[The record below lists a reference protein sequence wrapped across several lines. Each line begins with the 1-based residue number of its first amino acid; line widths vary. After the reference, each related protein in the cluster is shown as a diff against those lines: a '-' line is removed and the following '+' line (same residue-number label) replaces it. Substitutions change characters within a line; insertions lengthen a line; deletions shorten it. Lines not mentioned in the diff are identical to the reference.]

1 MCERETLA
9 ECLTCPCAI
18 NHPALHQSNPQLEFR
33 PEGDSINSKLSPASS
48 HTLSWNDRCIQCHS
62 AHPSAVCAKA
72 KAALPNKLLQN
83 LGEIEEEMEELE
95 VCLS

>member
-1 MCERETLA
+1 
-9 ECLTCPCAI
+9 
-18 NHPALHQSNPQLEFR
+18 
-33 PEGDSINSKLSPASS
+33 
-48 HTLSWNDRCIQCHS
+48 
-62 AHPSAVCAKA
+62 VCAKA